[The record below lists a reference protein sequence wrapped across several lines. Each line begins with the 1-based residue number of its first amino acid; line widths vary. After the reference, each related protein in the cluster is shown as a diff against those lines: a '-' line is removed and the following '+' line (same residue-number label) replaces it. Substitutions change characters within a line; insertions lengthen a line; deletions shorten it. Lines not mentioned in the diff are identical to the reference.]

1 MCNLLFSILE
11 NCEPQFFYYPIKAL
25 SEFYSEEE
33 KGRSLGKRLN
43 AESLLC
49 YKNIKQWRGRVI

>member
-1 MCNLLFSILE
+1 LE